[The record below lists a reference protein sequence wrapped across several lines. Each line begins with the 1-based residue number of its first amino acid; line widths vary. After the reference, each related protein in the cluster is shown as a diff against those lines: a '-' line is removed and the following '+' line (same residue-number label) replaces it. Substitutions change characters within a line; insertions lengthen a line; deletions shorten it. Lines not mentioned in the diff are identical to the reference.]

1 MKALVFENQFDAAVK
16 DVPKPSIENDQALLK
31 ILACGICGG
40 DIHFYGG
47 THPYSHYPQING
59 HEAVGTIEKLPEGR
73 ADFAPGDRVV
83 PEILIPCGKCY
94 PCRHDKPNC
103 CSNLKVFGI
112 HVPGG
117 FAEYAAVPV
126 KNLHKVPD
134 NLSLDEAVLTEPY
147 SIAHHVVTRS
157 GINSDETALVIG
169 AGTIGLTVTDIL
181 KTKGVTVIVAD
192 ISEFRLEKARAVGAD
207 ITVNSSKR
215 NLEEEVMKNTD
226 GEGAGFIF
234 EATGVPKVMESTIDL
249 AAAGGTVMIVGL
261 TNEAV
266 SFSGKKITGKEL
278 TIKGSRNAYRDFGPV
293 LELMSSGRLHQS
305 VLLTKKIPVA
315 ESATEIE
322 GLYRDASNEIK
333 AAIFFE

>member
-1 MKALVFENQFDAAVK
+1 MKALVFENKFNAAVR
-16 DVPKPSIENDQALLK
+16 DVPKPPIEKDQALLK
-31 ILACGICGG
+31 ILGCGVCGG

-59 HEAVGTIEKLPEGR
+59 HEAVGIVEELPKGC
-73 ADFAPGDRVV
+73 ADFSIGDRVV

-94 PCRHDKPNC
+94 PCRHEKPNC

-112 HVPGG
+112 HVSGG
-117 FAEYAAVPV
+117 FAEYAAISV

-134 NLSLDEAVLTEPY
+134 NLSLDEAILTEPY
-147 SIAHHVVTRS
+147 SIAHHVVARS
-157 GINSDETALVIG
+157 GITSDETALVIG
-169 AGTIGLTVTDIL
+169 AGTIGLTVSDIL
-181 KTKGVTVIVAD
+181 KTRGVRVIAAD

-207 ITVNSSKR
+207 ITVNSAERDLMK
-215 NLEEEVMKNTD
+215 EVMKHTD
-226 GEGAGFIF
+226 GEGAGFVF

-249 AAAGGTVMIVGL
+249 VSAGGVVMIVGL

-278 TIKGSRNAYRDFGPV
+278 TIKGSRNAHRDFGPV

-305 VLLTKKIPVA
+305 TLLTRKISIGD
-315 ESATEIE
+315 SAIEIE
-322 GLYRDASNEIK
+322 RLYRDASNEIK